1 MNKEDIRKNIGW
13 KIRTVRHQVGIDKGV
28 TMTQAD
34 FSKLINKT
42 EPLDLIIDT
51 QSIGQ
56 YERGEVAVPADKYE
70 KILGLVKDKQ

>member
-13 KIRTVRHQVGIDKGV
+13 KIRTVRHQVGIEKGSSL
-28 TMTQAD
+28 TQAD
-34 FSKLINKT
+34 FAKHLNKV
-42 EPLDLIIDT
+42 EPKDLIFEA

-70 KILGLVKDKQ
+70 KILSLISE